1 MKKISANS
9 ANLDVSAN
17 PVPAAIADDVITET
31 PVALDIDVTQE
42 LAEAKTQIA
51 ELEAQLAAIP
61 PTFSLA
67 EFYPTLRSM
76 SETDFVIDNYNKAF
90 AQFTRQAVQAG
101 SLTKDTEMLLYFSF
115 KRLFSVHTACVPGL
129 TDVAEKTARIRL
141 VEKYWRAGVATK
153 TEYEDLFKAP
163 KAPTGRGRGRGAVEP
178 SVDYTPLVCELQKMH
193 DSVQYTEAQSEE
205 IQVIIRGLTL
215 TETRTAEQA
224 LLFYTTL
231 TTSEN
236 PAILVLQTYIGIA
249 LNAAASSKQTAEQK
263 METEILAMLAR

>member
-1 MKKISANS
+1 MSKLTATKATSTEIAT
-9 ANLDVSAN
+9 
-17 PVPAAIADDVITET
+17 IADDVIVI
-31 PVALDIDVTQE
+31 PVIAEDLSSE
-42 LAEAKTQIA
+42 LNVARLQIA
-51 ELEAQLAAIP
+51 ELEAQLAAAP
-61 PTFSLA
+61 PAFRLA
-67 EFYPTLRSM
+67 DFYPTLRSM

-90 AQFTRQAVQAG
+90 AGMLRKAVQAG

-115 KRLFSVHTACVPGL
+115 KRLFSVHTACVPSL

-141 VEKYWRAGVATK
+141 VEKYWTAGVATK

-163 KAPTGRGRGRGAVEP
+163 KISGRGRGRGAVEP
-178 SVDYTPLVCELQKMH
+178 AVDYMPIICELQKMH

-205 IQVIIRGLTL
+205 IQVIIHGLTL

-236 PAILVLQTYIGIA
+236 PAILALQTYIGIA

-263 METEILAMLAR
+263 MEAEILAMLAR